1 MTYWP
6 AMCRPKSRRSS
17 NLSSSDKDNPM
28 TDMQA
33 AHVQGTAPLSTSI
46 DQGGAPLGTGGGIPN
61 LNEPKPVDPKPEAK
75 PAKPESAGDTLKG
88 ELARIRDEE
97 AEKAKEKGADAAKDA
112 KAKVDEAEKSEKGEK
127 PVEKAGDKADT
138 EDKEPARKAEKS
150 DAEKL
155 ATGQEGEDK
164 PRQSEGSKRN
174 EPPARFL
181 PKAKEH
187 WINVPHSVRDEV
199 HRMADEHEAEVTKY
213 KASSERYEPIRQFDE
228 IAKSNG
234 RELKDSLT
242 KVVQVEQALARNP
255 IMGLDMILR
264 EIGPRKPDGTPLSL
278 YEVAQHIAQQSP
290 QQFHQAMQGA
300 HGQHEQA
307 QERQKT
313 QTEVQ
318 QLREELNNMRV
329 EATAQSIIAPFAAS
343 HPRYHELQD
352 DIAFFLQSGK
362 IPASLSPAERL
373 SAAYDMAE
381 RINPVGSRSMPALK
395 DTTEPV
401 AAKPAPDDSGAKS
414 IRGAPNGQDP
424 DEDDD
429 PDATDIRKLLRRE
442 MRKAS

>member
-1 MTYWP
+1 
-6 AMCRPKSRRSS
+6 
-17 NLSSSDKDNPM
+17 M
-28 TDMQA
+28 TDMTA
-33 AHVQGTAPLSTSI
+33 APVQGTAPLSTSI
-46 DQGGAPLGTGGGIPN
+46 DQGGAPLGTGGGAPN
-61 LNEPKPVDPKPEAK
+61 LNEPKPEAKPDAK
-75 PAKPESAGDTLKG
+75 PAKPESAGETLKG

-97 AEKAKEKGADAAKDA
+97 TEKTKEKGEEAAKDA
-112 KAKVDEAEKSEKGEK
+112 KAKVDEAEKAEKTEK
-127 PVEKAGDKADT
+127 PAKSEEAT
-138 EDKEPARKAEKS
+138 EDKEPAGKAERS

-290 QQFHQAMQGA
+290 QQFHQSMQGA

-429 PDATDIRKLLRRE
+429 PDAANDIRKLLRRE